1 MLAEIITIGDEIL
14 IGQIVDT
21 NSAWLGTELS
31 NIGISVMQ
39 ITSVS
44 DDKQYIL
51 EALAL
56 AEKRADII
64 FITGGLGPTKDDITK
79 HTLCEY
85 FNTHLV
91 MNEEVLA
98 HVEGFFKKWNRPML
112 DGNTKQAEVPAN
124 CEVLFNTLGTA
135 PGMWFERNN
144 KVFISMP
151 GVPFEM
157 KGIMTDIVLPKL
169 KQRFTLP
176 FIYHRTIL
184 TQGMGESF
192 LADMIKDW
200 EDTLPEKEIK
210 LAYLPSPGM
219 VKLRLSAKGN
229 DKQKIKEAID
239 AEVTS
244 LYKLINEYIYGEE
257 ELGTDAPTLQSIV
270 GKLLTDKKQ
279 TLSIAES
286 CTGGY
291 LSHLITSV
299 AGSSAYYK
307 GSIIA
312 YENDIKIAQLNV
324 NPHTLKTFGA
334 VSLEC
339 AEEMARGILQKFDT
353 DYAIATTGI
362 AGPTG
367 ETPDKPIGTVCIAIA
382 TKHQVKAQRFVFGN
396 NRQRNIHIAAD
407 MALSMLKKVI

>member
-21 NSAWLGTELS
+21 NSAWLGTALS
-31 NIGISVMQ
+31 NIGISVKQ
-39 ITSVS
+39 ITSLS
-44 DDKQYIL
+44 DDKQLIL
-51 EALAL
+51 DALAL

-64 FITGGLGPTKDDITK
+64 IITGGLGPTKDDITK

-85 FNTHLV
+85 FNTHLL
-91 MNEEVLA
+91 MNNEVLA
-98 HVEGFFKKWNRPML
+98 HIEGFFKKRNCPML
-112 DGNTKQAEVPAN
+112 DVNTKQAEVPAN
-124 CEVLFNTLGTA
+124 CEVLFNNYGTA
-135 PGMWFERNN
+135 PGMWFAH
-144 KVFISMP
+144 KIFISMP

-157 KGIMTDIVLPKL
+157 KGIMTDIAIPKL
-169 KQRFTLP
+169 KQTSTLP

-184 TQGMGESF
+184 TQGIGESF
-192 LADMIKDW
+192 LADLIKDW
-200 EDTLPEKEIK
+200 ENNLTEKEIK

-219 VKLRLSAKGN
+219 VKLRLSIKGES
-229 DKQKIKEAID
+229 KEQIKKRVDE
-239 AEVTS
+239 EVKTLYS
-244 LYKLINEYIYGEE
+244 LIAEYIYGEE
-257 ELGTDAPTLQSIV
+257 ELGKEAPTFQSII
-270 GKLLTDKKQ
+270 GKILADKNQ

-291 LSHLITSV
+291 ISHLITSV
-299 AGSSAYYK
+299 AGSSAYYR

-312 YENDIKIAQLNV
+312 YTI
-324 NPHTLKTFGA
+324 KTFGA

-339 AEEMARGILQKFDT
+339 AEEMAKGILSIFNT

-382 TKHQVKAQRFVFGN
+382 NKHKVKAQRFVFGN
-396 NRQRNIHIAAD
+396 NRQRNIRMAAD
-407 MALSMLKKVI
+407 MALNMLKKIISEN